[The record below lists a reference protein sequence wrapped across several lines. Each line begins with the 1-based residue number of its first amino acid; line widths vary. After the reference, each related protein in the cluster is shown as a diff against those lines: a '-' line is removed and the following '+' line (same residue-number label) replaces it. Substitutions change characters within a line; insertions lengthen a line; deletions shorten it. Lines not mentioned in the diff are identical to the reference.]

1 MIDETRI
8 RENLEVISFPRL
20 SGTDHE
26 ENAFSIVKN
35 KIEQLNLEPS
45 VQNFS
50 FTSFYPRIYQ
60 KVVFILSFLA
70 LFILYLNFEGILTYL
85 SLIIILTIYLPIFI
99 ITRKP
104 DKIRIGKEKISHNLY
119 VKILGKSE
127 SSEFTNDDIKQDNNR
142 SNILFLSHL
151 DSKGQRLRTNFRV
164 FFFKIWIISLIV
176 CSIVIFI
183 KNLVLVQY
191 SYWLLVI
198 GVFPLI
204 INFIAVIVLCY
215 NTTNNKSPGAI
226 DNASGIACVL
236 ELLNFYLDS
245 KNRLKNYD
253 LWFVFTGAEECGTM
267 GIRHLY
273 DKIKHLDR
281 TKTFFLL
288 FDTIGS
294 NIDVI
299 TGKRGAF
306 FFKNTNDFTVRLH
319 LPKRIKLA
327 RSDAYFLADKNF
339 GGIGILD
346 KKSYKYAHSKNDTP
360 DKVDCL
366 LLKKLLTHITIM
378 LKFVDKRGL

>member
-60 KVVFILSFLA
+60 KVVFVLSFLA
-70 LFILYLNFEGILTYL
+70 LLILYLNFEGIFTYL
-85 SLIIILTIYLPIFI
+85 SLIIILTIFLPFLI

-119 VKILGKSE
+119 VKIPGNLE
-127 SSEFTNDDIKQDNNR
+127 SSEVNNDQDNDR
-142 SNILFLSHL
+142 SNFLFLSHL
-151 DSKGQRLRTNFRV
+151 DSKGQRLRTNYRV
-164 FFFKIWIISLIV
+164 FFFKTWINSLIV

-183 KNLVLVQY
+183 KNLILVQY
-191 SYWLLVI
+191 SYWLLII

-245 KNRLKNYD
+245 KNRLKNYN
-253 LWFVFTGAEECGTM
+253 LWFIFTGAEECGTM

-273 DKIKHLDR
+273 EKIKHLDR

-288 FDTIGS
+288 FDTIGG

-306 FFKNTNDFTVRLH
+306 FLKILKTSQLDYIS
-319 LPKRIKLA
+319 PKEL
-327 RSDAYFLADKNF
+327 N
-339 GGIGILD
+339 
-346 KKSYKYAHSKNDTP
+346 
-360 DKVDCL
+360 
-366 LLKKLLTHITIM
+366 
-378 LKFVDKRGL
+378 